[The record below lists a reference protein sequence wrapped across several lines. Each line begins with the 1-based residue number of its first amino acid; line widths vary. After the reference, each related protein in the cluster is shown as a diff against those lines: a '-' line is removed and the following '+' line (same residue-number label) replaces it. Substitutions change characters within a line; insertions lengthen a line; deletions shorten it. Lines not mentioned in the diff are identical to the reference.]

1 MSNFKQIILEIIIYS
16 HVIIYIYIHK
26 IRFGTHDNIGS
37 GPITLPPL
45 EMHTNATWIS
55 FDLPGKWSEEMMTD
69 ALNGVAY
76 AMYSFI
82 PLFIQC
88 DRSDVSVVPQVKA
101 VHNERPTLFIYDS
114 YPGGIGL
121 SERVYDL
128 ILPLLERTIQHM
140 ESCPCQKGCPSC
152 IGAQDSLNDG
162 KKRVVQMMQGLKVEM
177 M

>member
-1 MSNFKQIILEIIIYS
+1 M
-16 HVIIYIYIHK
+16 
-26 IRFGTHDNIGS
+26 
-37 GPITLPPL
+37 

-55 FDLPGKWSEEMMTD
+55 FNLPEDWSEEMMTD

-76 AMYSFI
+76 AMHSFI
-82 PLFIQC
+82 SLFIQC

-121 SERVYDL
+121 SEKVYDL
-128 ILPLLERTIQHM
+128 ILPLLERTIEHVK
-140 ESCPCQKGCPSC
+140 SCPCKAGCPSC

-162 KKRVVQMMQGLKVEM
+162 KKRVLKVLGILCAEM